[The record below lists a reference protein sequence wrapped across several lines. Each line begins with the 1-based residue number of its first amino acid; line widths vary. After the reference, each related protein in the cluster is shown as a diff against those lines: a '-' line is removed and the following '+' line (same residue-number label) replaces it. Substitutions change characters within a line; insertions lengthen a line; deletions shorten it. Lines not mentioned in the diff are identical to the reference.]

1 MTPTVDDDVLEWLQA
16 HDITSLAKLKQR
28 LGFVDLLSDK
38 VSDSPISITEA
49 GDHMVALEVEGCPE
63 QTLAIDYFE
72 GTPPRLHVYD
82 GWVSIDSRPEEPD
95 EPTTLSF
102 DFD

>member
-1 MTPTVDDDVLEWLQA
+1 
-16 HDITSLAKLKQR
+16 
-28 LGFVDLLSDK
+28 
-38 VSDSPISITEA
+38 
-49 GDHMVALEVEGCPE
+49 MVALEVEGCPE